1 MARQLEAD
9 IIVKGAGPVGLSM
22 ANLLGVYDNRTLVL
36 KQNATTVEEP
46 RAIALVLRTAAHCN
60 PWDSKKIT
68 SAEMIQG
75 FELDYLN
82 AKGRTIMD
90 VEVGE
95 SPYVQS

>member
-1 MARQLEAD
+1 
-9 IIVKGAGPVGLSM
+9 
-22 ANLLGVYDNRTLVL
+22 
-36 KQNATTVEEP
+36 
-46 RAIALVLRTAAHCN
+46 
-60 PWDSKKIT
+60 
-68 SAEMIQG
+68 MIQG